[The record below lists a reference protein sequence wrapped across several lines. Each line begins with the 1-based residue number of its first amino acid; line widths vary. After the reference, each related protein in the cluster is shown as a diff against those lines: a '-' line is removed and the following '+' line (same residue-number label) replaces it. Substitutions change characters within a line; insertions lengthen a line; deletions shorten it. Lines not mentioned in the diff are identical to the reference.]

1 MGLIPLTNNS
11 SFLDRNSFDSVG
23 DIIGR
28 DAAELLR
35 TMNVMKMTSPQVP
48 SAQFYYTPLSFYIDD
63 EENANEKRI
72 EVLSKHIKFSSL
84 TDEKRLLSK
93 NAFLIDVI
101 KEAITKIKK
110 LFTSESLE
118 LAVEN
123 DPEIQSY
130 SEVLVLKIHTKK
142 NPKET
147 IELLNKLDEEWWLE
161 AKLNTKQKLIIE
173 EEYD

>member
-1 MGLIPLTNNS
+1 MINNL
-11 SFLDRNSFDSVG
+11 SFLDKNSFDSVS
-23 DIIGR
+23 DIIER
-28 DAAELLR
+28 DAVELLR

-48 SAQFYYTPLSFYIDD
+48 SVQFYYTPFSFYIDD

-123 DPEIQSY
+123 DPEIQSD

-142 NPKET
+142 SPKEM

-161 AKLNTKQKLIIE
+161 TKLNTKQKLIIE

>member
-1 MGLIPLTNNS
+1 MINNL
-11 SFLDRNSFDSVG
+11 SFLDKNSFDSVS
-23 DIIGR
+23 DIIER
-28 DAAELLR
+28 DAVELLR

-48 SAQFYYTPLSFYIDD
+48 SVQFYYTPFSFYIDD

-72 EVLSKHIKFSSL
+72 EVLSKYIMFNSL
-84 TDEKRLLSK
+84 TDEKRFLSK
-93 NAFLIDVI
+93 NTFLIDI
-101 KEAITKIKK
+101 IEEAITKIKK

-118 LAVEN
+118 LAIEN
-123 DPEIQSY
+123 DPEIQSD

-142 NPKET
+142 SPKEM

-161 AKLNTKQKLIIE
+161 TKLNTKQKLVIE